1 MDDFNIAGLKDSG
14 CVWSRQIVRILTPC
28 IIEGIN
34 LIMSEAV
41 KLCTETR
48 EYDKISK
55 TFQNLLSR
63 IPKWNTYIIRAEC
76 DKIIKTSGVGY
87 LEELITCVH
96 IIQLKVMT
104 AIRAGQK
111 QKKIDIDIPKLEDF
125 VHKVYIQVARKAY
138 TYAYL
143 FEPNIAPL
151 KRQER
156 NRMFE
161 MVVKECIVNVLDE
174 SMPVESILHAY
185 MDESCEEHVT
195 EEIVERVIGETP
207 LHPTPSFAAASSA
220 TNPATTNMESFV
232 SASARDTSTSSEFLL
247 PTTDNRHEETKD
259 PSIDSDF
266 PELSLDDVEM
276 LHDF

>member
-138 TYAYL
+138 T
-143 FEPNIAPL
+143 
-151 KRQER
+151 
-156 NRMFE
+156 
-161 MVVKECIVNVLDE
+161 
-174 SMPVESILHAY
+174 
-185 MDESCEEHVT
+185 
-195 EEIVERVIGETP
+195 
-207 LHPTPSFAAASSA
+207 
-220 TNPATTNMESFV
+220 
-232 SASARDTSTSSEFLL
+232 
-247 PTTDNRHEETKD
+247 
-259 PSIDSDF
+259 
-266 PELSLDDVEM
+266 
-276 LHDF
+276 